1 MKKLIFL
8 CLTTLIFIFST
19 VYAADISVT
28 IDGRESDMETSP
40 IVDGGRVLMPIRSTF
55 ESLGAT
61 VEWNSDTNTAVAK
74 KGTDT
79 VEVELESKDITV
91 NGEKRQMDIPPV
103 AIDGRIYIPVRFAAE
118 SFGCSVAWNGA
129 KSTVVIS
136 THGYEFYKESSFSV
150 PLYED
155 VVKNAHLLDTNIPS
169 AKDSRYV
176 YSTDNDSFTEYVMQL
191 QRVTGYES
199 YAYAYNDDFTVTY
212 AYTDPKNEY
221 VLYITCGEV
230 SPHGFVAA
238 FDFESDCTEEVPKE
252 EPKAQPVPQN
262 PEQPSYDNGDV
273 TYYENTDSA
282 IPTFESITGAYLTEK
297 DNTEDYI
304 IYKYQADFM
313 SESVYS
319 MILTSRY
326 GFSLYSTDMD
336 FTAIKKYY
344 SDGERVV
351 GIYTSLFGSEVWII
365 LPR

>member
-1 MKKLIFL
+1 M
-8 CLTTLIFIFST
+8 
-19 VYAADISVT
+19 
-28 IDGRESDMETSP
+28 
-40 IVDGGRVLMPIRSTF
+40 
-55 ESLGAT
+55 
-61 VEWNSDTNTAVAK
+61 
-74 KGTDT
+74 
-79 VEVELESKDITV
+79 
-91 NGEKRQMDIPPV
+91 
-103 AIDGRIYIPVRFAAE
+103 
-118 SFGCSVAWNGA
+118 
-129 KSTVVIS
+129 
-136 THGYEFYKESSFSV
+136 

-155 VVKNAHLLDTNIPS
+155 IVKNAHLLDTNIPS

-176 YSTDNDSFTEYVMQL
+176 YSIDDSFTQYVMQL

-199 YAYAYNDDFTVTY
+199 YVYAYNDDFTVTY

-221 VLYITCGEV
+221 MLYITCGEV

-238 FDFESDCTEEVPKE
+238 FDFESD
-252 EPKAQPVPQN
+252 
-262 PEQPSYDNGDV
+262 Y
-273 TYYENTDSA
+273 
-282 IPTFESITGAYLTEK
+282 
-297 DNTEDYI
+297 TEDYI

-365 LPR
+365 IPR